1 MNHPWNEEVKMDA
14 FINGL
19 YDQIATKIYEMF
31 PEPKSLFQLQTIA
44 SRIDSRHAT
53 YRQFS
58 NPQN

>member
-31 PEPKSLFQLQTIA
+31 PEPKSLF
-44 SRIDSRHAT
+44 
-53 YRQFS
+53 
-58 NPQN
+58 